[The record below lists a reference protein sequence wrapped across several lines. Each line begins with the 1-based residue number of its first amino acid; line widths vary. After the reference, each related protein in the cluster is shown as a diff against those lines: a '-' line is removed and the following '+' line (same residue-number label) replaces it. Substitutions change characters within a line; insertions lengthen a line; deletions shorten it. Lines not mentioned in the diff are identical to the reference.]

1 MQAPLI
7 PETGLFQRVR
17 RRRKRVLGAVLL
29 LAALAGGAYWWSHQ
43 SPSAGT
49 THAEEAGRKG
59 PPIIPV
65 VAVPVAEKNVPIYV
79 DGLGTVQ
86 ALNTV
91 TIRVRVDG
99 QLTKLAFKEGQ
110 DVREGDFLAEVD
122 PSPFQATLAQA
133 NAKKEQDQAQLANAR
148 LDLTRDEDLLARR
161 VISRQQYDTQK
172 TTVAQLEATVTAD
185 QAAIESAKVQLGY
198 TRIIAPISGRIG
210 IRMID
215 KGNIVRASDAS
226 GLITITQIHPIN
238 VIFTLPEQNVDEIR
252 RQMAKGEL
260 TVFALD
266 REGHPT
272 LGEGKLS
279 VIDNQIDTN
288 TGTIRLKAT
297 FSNDDL
303 RLWPGQFVNAR
314 LQLSIRKDGIVV
326 PAAVIQRGPEGTYAF
341 VVRGEDPHNSVE
353 VRPVKVARMQQGEAL
368 IDEGLKVGE
377 RVVLEGQYRLQAKS
391 HVKLV
396 AATGSARTPSP

>member
-1 MQAPLI
+1 M
-7 PETGLFQRVR
+7 
-17 RRRKRVLGAVLL
+17 
-29 LAALAGGAYWWSHQ
+29 
-43 SPSAGT
+43 
-49 THAEEAGRKG
+49 
-59 PPIIPV
+59 
-65 VAVPVAEKNVPIYV
+65 
-79 DGLGTVQ
+79 
-86 ALNTV
+86 
-91 TIRVRVDG
+91 
-99 QLTKLAFKEGQ
+99 
-110 DVREGDFLAEVD
+110 
-122 PSPFQATLAQA
+122 
-133 NAKKEQDQAQLANAR
+133 
-148 LDLTRDEDLLARR
+148 
-161 VISRQQYDTQK
+161 
-172 TTVAQLEATVTAD
+172 EATVTAD

-279 VIDNQIDTN
+279 VIDNQIDV
-288 TGTIRLKAT
+288 
-297 FSNDDL
+297 L